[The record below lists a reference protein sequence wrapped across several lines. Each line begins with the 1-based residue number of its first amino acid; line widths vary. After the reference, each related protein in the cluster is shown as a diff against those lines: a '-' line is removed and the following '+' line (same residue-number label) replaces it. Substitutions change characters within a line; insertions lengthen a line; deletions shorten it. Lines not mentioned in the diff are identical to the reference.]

1 MLSMKTDG
9 SWGSESRKK
18 CTME

>member
-1 MLSMKTDG
+1 M
-9 SWGSESRKK
+9 KK